1 MTQPTPDEAPHELQ
15 RGARRVARP
24 AEEPSS
30 GAAERELERR
40 ARQLARRAAEPT
52 PDGALQLLTFSA
64 AGTTFGVE
72 SVGVREVQPVEHLA
86 RLPAGARPLVGLVAT
101 RGELLPVAT
110 LAGLFG
116 TGAQPQGR
124 GWVVVVDDER
134 APLGLLADDVHGLIE
149 VCAAAV
155 SAPPAGLLTAAAD
168 LVRGVTADGVVVL
181 DGPALLE
188 RPKLSL
194 ATGANGGPP

>member
-1 MTQPTPDEAPHELQ
+1 MTDPTVDEAQ
-15 RGARRVARP
+15 
-24 AEEPSS
+24 
-30 GAAERELERR
+30 RELERR
-40 ARQLARRAAEPT
+40 ARLLARPAQEPSTEAA
-52 PDGALQLLTFSA
+52 LRLLTFSA
-64 AGTTFGVE
+64 GGTTFALE

-116 TGAQPQGR
+116 GAGAEPPTR
-124 GWVVVVDDER
+124 RWVVVVDHER
-134 APLGLLADDVHGLIE
+134 APPLGLLADDVHGLVE
-149 VCAAAV
+149 VAAGTV
-155 SAPPAGLLTAAAD
+155 SAPSPGLHSAGAD

-194 ATGANGGPP
+194 AARAAPGGPP